1 MTYERWL
8 QEGPGDLVLLNG
20 LEGEGVALATPRFG
34 PVRKRA
40 SQERLRPSITQ
51 RMDSYRWSGED
62 GAEEDG
68 EGLVLTRSVDGVL
81 EGSIISR
88 DSRRQPPSPRRR
100 PSPVLLS
107 PTPSIGQV
115 LDDEPPPF
123 DLDLDGPEDGTSTS
137 SGIPSSPPLQPIADP
152 LEPLEEFVSLVK
164 RHCRLCTASYGLH
177 TLLPSPPTP
186 LLTPSGQTLPHRL
199 FAHLGGLND
208 HRNVL
213 HVALQKRYDGVPAS
227 EEDEIEA
234 TYAPQFYVLRDDA
247 RGEIVCVI
255 RGTQSLADVCVSL
268 IVLIFCSTTPEVLTQ
283 WPCRRTDLDGSL
295 IPLDLSPVDGES
307 LAP

>member
-20 LEGEGVALATPRFG
+20 LEEDGTVIATPRFG
-34 PVRKRA
+34 PVRRRA
-40 SQERLRPSITQ
+40 SRERIRPSITQ

-88 DSRRQPPSPRRR
+88 DSRRQPPSPRRHH
-100 PSPVLLS
+100 PPVVPS
-107 PTPSIGQV
+107 PTPSIAQV

-123 DLDLDGPEDGTSTS
+123 VLDPDGPEDGSSTPPS
-137 SGIPSSPPLQPIADP
+137 WIPSSPPLQPITDP

-213 HVALQKRYDGVPAS
+213 HVALQKRYDGVPVS
-227 EEDEIEA
+227 EEEDEIEA

-255 RGTQSLADVCVSL
+255 RGTQSLADVWVS
-268 IVLIFCSTTPEVLTQ
+268 F
-283 WPCRRTDLDGSL
+283 
-295 IPLDLSPVDGES
+295 
-307 LAP
+307 